1 MSAAAHRGCCVLTFH
16 RIVDAPERDHDV
28 SRRSFDALLDRLAAA
43 EASFTTELA
52 RPGDH
57 ALALTFDDGSADHL
71 EVAEKLAARDV
82 HAVFFVPSASL
93 GRPTTLSADGC
104 RELVALGHA
113 VGSHARDHAP
123 LARLPSAEL
132 RAQVEESKARLEDV
146 CETSVSTFAPPGG
159 VGHPALAAELER
171 AGYEAS
177 RGMSW
182 GFYRSPEQRWRVS
195 CLPVTEFTLRRGW
208 IDAAVARWSLPAA
221 MRVGSAVRRIV
232 PAPAAARLRGR
243 LHAAA

>member
-1 MSAAAHRGCCVLTFH
+1 LTFH
-16 RIVDAPERDHDV
+16 RVVAEPARDHDV
-28 SRRSFDALLDRLAAA
+28 SRRSFEALLDRLAATGA
-43 EASFTTELA
+43 TFTTELG
-52 RPGDH
+52 RPVDH
-57 ALALTFDDGSADHL
+57 ALALTFDDGSVDHL
-71 EVAEKLAARDV
+71 EVAEALAARDV
-82 HAVFFVPSASL
+82 RALFFVPSASL
-93 GRPTTLSADGC
+93 GRPNELSADDC
-104 RELVALGHA
+104 RQLVTLGHA

-123 LARLPSAEL
+123 LARLTRAEL
-132 RAQVEESKARLEDV
+132 RAQVEESKAQLEDV
-146 CETSVSTFAPPGG
+146 CGTGVSTFAPPGG
-159 VGHPALAAELER
+159 IGHPALAEELER

-177 RGMSW
+177 RSTSW
-182 GFYRSPEQRWRVS
+182 GFYRSPEQRWRVP